1 MPKANN
7 FWQNHMAELME
18 NGEKNGIMDTLLEI
32 KENMEGLTQEEKER
46 AVELYKNLPLDAVE
60 ILEETGTS
68 DEKNLLNTVKTRI
81 EEIKEEFSAY
91 GENTFSCK
99 EQDNS
104 PQEASA

>member
-1 MPKANN
+1 ML
-7 FWQNHMAELME
+7 ESIE
-18 NGEKNGIMDTLLEI
+18 GGEKKEIMDMLSEI

-60 ILEETGTS
+60 ILEEAGTP
-68 DEKNLLNTVKTRI
+68 DEINLLDAIKARI

>member
-1 MPKANN
+1 ML
-7 FWQNHMAELME
+7 ESIE
-18 NGEKNGIMDTLLEI
+18 GGEKKEIMDTLSEI
-32 KENMEGLTQEEKER
+32 KENMEGLTQEEKAH
-46 AVELYKNLPLDAVE
+46 AVKLYKNLPPNTRE
-60 ILEETGTS
+60 ILEEAGTP
-68 DEKNLLNTVKTRI
+68 DEINLLDAIKARI

>member
-1 MPKANN
+1 ML
-7 FWQNHMAELME
+7 ESIE
-18 NGEKNGIMDTLLEI
+18 VGEKKEIMDTLSEI
-32 KENMEGLTQEEKER
+32 KENMEGLTQEEKAH
-46 AVELYKNLPLDAVE
+46 AVKLYKNLPPNTRE
-60 ILEETGTS
+60 ILEEAGTP
-68 DEKNLLNTVKTRI
+68 DEINLLDAIKARI

>member
-1 MPKANN
+1 ML
-7 FWQNHMAELME
+7 ESIE
-18 NGEKNGIMDTLLEI
+18 GGEKKEITDMLSEI
-32 KENMEGLTQEEKER
+32 KENMEGLTQEEKAH
-46 AVELYKNLPLDAVE
+46 AVKLYKNLPPNTRE
-60 ILEETGTS
+60 ILEEAGTP
-68 DEKNLLNTVKTRI
+68 DEINLLDAIKARI

>member
-1 MPKANN
+1 ML
-7 FWQNHMAELME
+7 ESIE
-18 NGEKNGIMDTLLEI
+18 GGEKKEITDMLSEI
-32 KENMEGLTQEEKER
+32 KENMEGLAQEEKAH
-46 AVELYKNLPLDAVE
+46 AVKLYKNLPPNTRE
-60 ILEETGTS
+60 ILEEAGTP
-68 DEKNLLNTVKTRI
+68 DEINLLDAIKARI